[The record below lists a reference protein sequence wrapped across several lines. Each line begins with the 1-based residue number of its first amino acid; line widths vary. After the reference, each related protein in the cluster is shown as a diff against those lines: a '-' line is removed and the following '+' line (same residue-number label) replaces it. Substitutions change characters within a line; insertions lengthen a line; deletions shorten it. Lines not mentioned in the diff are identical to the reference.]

1 MDFNDILAMMVEEL
15 RDVSLLLS
23 IKLILMY
30 LFDINWF

>member
-1 MDFNDILAMMVEEL
+1 MDFYDILAMIVEEL
-15 RDVSLLLS
+15 KDVSLLLS